1 MNIII
6 FGTGTNYKE
15 QIDKVQ
21 DSIVTLADN
30 SKYKIGTIIDGKE
43 VISPNDIYRYSY
55 DIIVVMARD
64 KQDIENQLVE
74 LGIKKKYIWH
84 WRKYFAYSK
93 DIRVVKYKTK
103 AAKKCDYKRYS
114 RRM

>member
-6 FGTGTNYKE
+6 FGTGTIYKE

-74 LGIKKKYIWH
+74 LGIKKSIYGIGENILHTQKIYGL
-84 WRKYFAYSK
+84 
-93 DIRVVKYKTK
+93 
-103 AAKKCDYKRYS
+103 
-114 RRM
+114 

>member
-6 FGTGTNYKE
+6 FGTGTIYKE

-74 LGIKKKYIWH
+74 LGIKKKYAVPAFTSI
-84 WRKYFAYSK
+84 RAFAMESTG
-93 DIRVVKYKTK
+93 V
-103 AAKKCDYKRYS
+103 
-114 RRM
+114 

>member
-6 FGTGTNYKE
+6 FGTGTIYKE

-74 LGIKKKYIWH
+74 FGLKK
-84 WRKYFAYSK
+84 R
-93 DIRVVKYKTK
+93 
-103 AAKKCDYKRYS
+103 
-114 RRM
+114 